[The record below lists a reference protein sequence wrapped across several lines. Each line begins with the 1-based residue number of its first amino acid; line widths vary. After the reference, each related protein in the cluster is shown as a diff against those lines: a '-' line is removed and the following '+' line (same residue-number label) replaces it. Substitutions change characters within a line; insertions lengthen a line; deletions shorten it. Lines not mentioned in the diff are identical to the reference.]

1 MTFNEKLYEFYKDH
15 PLATNDEVANALEW
29 TTRQVVRYKGR
40 LKARGFI
47 DVTADGVALMRPY
60 NTKDD
65 KDGTFE
71 FKQETYRE
79 VIARLMAC
87 MDSEGLTT
95 TQLIDISREIRT
107 ILKEVV

>member
-1 MTFNEKLYEFYKDH
+1 MTFNEKLYEYYTEH
-15 PLATNDEVANALEW
+15 PKATNEEAATALDW
-29 TTRQVVRYKGR
+29 TTRQVVRYKNR

-47 DVTADGVALMRPY
+47 DRDEDGIAILKSY
-60 NTKDD
+60 NAKDD

-79 VIARLMAC
+79 VIARLLSC
-87 MDSEGLTT
+87 MDSESLTT